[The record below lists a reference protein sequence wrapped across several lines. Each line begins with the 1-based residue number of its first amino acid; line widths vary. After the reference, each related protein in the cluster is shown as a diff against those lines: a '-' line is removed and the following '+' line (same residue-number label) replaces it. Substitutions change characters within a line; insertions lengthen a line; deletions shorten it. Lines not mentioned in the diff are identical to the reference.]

1 VFDFPATRGAVRLL
15 LLDDF
20 EIISMLGK
28 YVLRGIRPSPTAG
41 TALLWRCP
49 ADAAMRFCC
58 RVDFFIFAQT
68 APRSPALI
76 PEIPRADVRF
86 TLTSDRARRAQRAV
100 CKNPGMAKRTHSASD
115 PQKSHPSYYPVII
128 NFSDDSSEWYKQIA
142 SAIHAAPPEIR
153 VQFCG
158 GSEVVAFD
166 LICLRNC
173 LLDIPTSIRLVTV
186 AMGSLPAF
194 ACVPWLVGEER
205 HIAREARVW
214 IPELPEELLRH
225 GTKGRRSKPVPMP
238 PTESESEEEELDK
251 IFGITP
257 SHEAS
262 AKTRRRSANPRR
274 ETDMRILADMAN
286 EWFPCWEFAG
296 KSLRFDH
303 LLEWGVVKP
312 EWAIGSSRAAVR
324 CTIPDSANA
333 AEPVASNPHTPPTA
347 ADNPKKR
354 RKPEAR
360 ES

>member
-1 VFDFPATRGAVRLL
+1 MSFDPTSA
-15 LLDDF
+15 
-20 EIISMLGK
+20 
-28 YVLRGIRPSPTAG
+28 IRRNRRNE
-41 TALLWRCP
+41 RCA
-49 ADAAMRFCC
+49 ADALMRWCGWINFL
-58 RVDFFIFAQT
+58 IFAQT
-68 APRSPALI
+68 TSRPAGVDSNTYPVRSNSTLPSKPALG
-76 PEIPRADVRF
+76 E
-86 TLTSDRARRAQRAV
+86 RRDAQHSAPAAQAQFAV
-100 CKNPGMAKRTHSASD
+100 CKNFGMAKKTHSSSE
-115 PQKSHPSYYPVII
+115 PQQSQPSYYPVII

-142 SAIHAAPPEIR
+142 TAIHAAPPEIR

-238 PTESESEEEELDK
+238 PTESESEEEELDEL
-251 IFGITP
+251 FGITP
-257 SHEAS
+257 TQEAS
-262 AKTRRRSANPRR
+262 AKTRRRLANPRK

-286 EWFPCWEFAG
+286 EWFPSWEFAG
-296 KSLRFDH
+296 QSLRFDD

-312 EWAIGSSRAAVR
+312 EWAIGSSRATVRRTVPDRADGVEATESAPRTERAVA
-324 CTIPDSANA
+324 D
-333 AEPVASNPHTPPTA
+333 VAKTPRR
-347 ADNPKKR
+347 PKTR
-354 RKPEAR
+354 EA
-360 ES
+360 